1 MNIIDLIYLQVL
13 YHNWS
18 VDYNMQ
24 VASSAA

>member
-1 MNIIDLIYLQVL
+1 MNIIDLIYFQVL

-24 VASSAA
+24 VASSAT